1 MDSCS
6 KTILVIETSP
16 RKESASSTAA
26 ASVARMLARSCA
38 DVVRASQRELPFVPA
53 GLDYGDYPAEIGK
66 LIGAVDDADAVVLAV
81 PVHRYAVA
89 GLARNVV
96 ELLGDAIKGKLV
108 LPIVAAGS
116 RRSTLVAQAF
126 QADLLLNFNCRAMRA
141 VLVSPDVDVEEL
153 DRRISQA
160 AEQVCSELGVGLG
173 RDAAWGDVRI
183 PRELLA
189 PSGPSRHVSRNSM
202 GSRT

>member
-1 MDSCS
+1 
-6 KTILVIETSP
+6 
-16 RKESASSTAA
+16 
-26 ASVARMLARSCA
+26 
-38 DVVRASQRELPFVPA
+38 
-53 GLDYGDYPAEIGK
+53 
-66 LIGAVDDADAVVLAV
+66 VDDADAVVLAV

-173 RDAAWGDVRI
+173 RDAAWGDVWI
-183 PRELLA
+183 PQELLVDV
-189 PSGPSRHVSRNSM
+189 PTYVVNG
-202 GSRT
+202 